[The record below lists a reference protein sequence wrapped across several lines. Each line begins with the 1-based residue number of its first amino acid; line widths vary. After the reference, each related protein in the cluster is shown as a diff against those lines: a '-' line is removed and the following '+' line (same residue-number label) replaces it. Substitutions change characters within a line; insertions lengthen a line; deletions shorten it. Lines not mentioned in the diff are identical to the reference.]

1 MKMKR
6 LVAVAAVVV
15 TLLTVWQVGMTS
27 AREPSSSLA
36 CVTPGPTPPP
46 SAPRSITAHKFYD
59 ANRNGQQDEGE
70 PDIEGWLI
78 RLYTVIDHQL
88 TLVAEATTGPDG
100 TVTFTDLLPQP
111 YKVWEETRPCWEPT
125 TPNNGK
131 YWEGG
136 YYVFVDLGKVE
147 HGDVH
152 FGNAY
157 TCRVILEPDEAENV
171 LPQDTSHQFTAT
183 VLEDDTPVPGVW
195 VSFSTDFG
203 YFEGDGQYVERMTND
218 AGQATVTLVST
229 EPGTAHVRAWIDGD
243 GDDTFAE
250 WEVSDD
256 PSVKDWVLAPPE
268 LEVSKTADPAL
279 WRSYRWDVLKE
290 AEPTS
295 LELGVGESG
304 EVVYTIQVERAVGEE
319 TYSVS
324 GLVSAENTGGI
335 AAELVNVV
343 DCVEYLPAGG
353 DEYATLQCTT
363 LQEGGSIDP
372 GTTTTWEYTVSF
384 VPAEGAEA
392 YRNRVD
398 VTISNHP
405 EGEYTY
411 TAYAPFDLPAEPTE
425 TEDACVTVT
434 DEQEI
439 PAGFVA
445 EDDYPEGGWRTCESA
460 TFTVHKTVT
469 NESAEPGDYE
479 LVNVAAVTGED
490 TGEGPTDTVTVTL
503 TVPEAPPEL
512 EVSKTADPALW
523 RSYRWDVLKEAEPT
537 SLELGVG
544 ESGEV
549 VYTIQ
554 VERAV
559 GEETYSVSGL
569 VSAENTGGI
578 AAELVNVVDCVEY
591 LPAGG
596 DEYATLQCTTLQEGG
611 SIDPGTTTTWE
622 YTVSF
627 VPAEGAEAY
636 RNRVDVTISNHPEG
650 EYTYTAYAP
659 FDLPAEPTET
669 EDACV
674 TVTDEQEIPAGFVA
688 EDDYPEGGW
697 RTCESATFTVHK
709 TVTNESAEPGDYELV
724 NVAAVT
730 GEDTGEGPT
739 DTVTVTLTVPTPPP
753 PVETSKTAEPAWTRS
768 YTWTVEKSVSPE
780 LLNFTYAG
788 EEGYLTYEIIAHRY
802 LLDEAY
808 SVHGTIQVTNNTGDD
823 IYVLQ
828 VEDAIEYLSSGEWHE
843 LTRTSVG
850 GDVTVPDGNTETW
863 DYDISFEPVE
873 GAEGYRNVAYITI
886 QYPDE
891 SQEVF
896 TPTADFSLPDEPTEE
911 VDECATVTDVQEV
924 PEGFTATDDYPEGGW
939 HVCEST
945 QFFVNKTVTLGEA
958 ISGTYYLTN
967 TATVA
972 GDDTGQGGSDSA
984 VVELDVSF
992 EGPTPS
998 SPPPTTVGDAP
1009 TLPGSATP
1017 AEGNVGAAP
1026 AVVSQPAV
1034 VGSAGAVQEA
1044 GSSGGAA
1051 ASSEAV
1057 QPPGP
1062 RAGAEAMMEAEV
1074 GLGDLAGA
1082 PLSGASGSRVAPLVA
1097 GAAPAAA
1104 APSGPAPAS
1113 PAAGEERGEAPARS
1127 GLEPAAASGQSTA
1140 PVVAV
1145 VGVILGGL
1153 AGVAWLLGR
1162 RRRAL

>member
-1 MKMKR
+1 MKVKR

-27 AREPSSSLA
+27 AREPSSLA

-157 TCRVILEPDEAENV
+157 ACRVILEPDEAENV

-203 YFEGDGQYVERMTND
+203 YFEGDGQYVEVVTND

-295 LELGVGESG
+295 LELGTGESG

-335 AAELVNVV
+335 AAELVDVV

-353 DEYATLQCTT
+353 DEYATLQCIT

-384 VPAEGAEA
+384 APAEGAEA

-445 EDDYPEGGWRTCESA
+445 EDDYPQGGWTTCESA

-490 TGEGPTDTVTVTL
+490 TGEGP
-503 TVPEAPPEL
+503 
-512 EVSKTADPALW
+512 
-523 RSYRWDVLKEAEPT
+523 
-537 SLELGVG
+537 
-544 ESGEV
+544 
-549 VYTIQ
+549 I
-554 VERAV
+554 
-559 GEETYSVSGL
+559 
-569 VSAENTGGI
+569 
-578 AAELVNVVDCVEY
+578 
-591 LPAGG
+591 
-596 DEYATLQCTTLQEGG
+596 
-611 SIDPGTTTTWE
+611 
-622 YTVSF
+622 
-627 VPAEGAEAY
+627 
-636 RNRVDVTISNHPEG
+636 
-650 EYTYTAYAP
+650 
-659 FDLPAEPTET
+659 
-669 EDACV
+669 
-674 TVTDEQEIPAGFVA
+674 
-688 EDDYPEGGW
+688 
-697 RTCESATFTVHK
+697 
-709 TVTNESAEPGDYELV
+709 
-724 NVAAVT
+724 
-730 GEDTGEGPT
+730 

-788 EEGYLTYEIIAHRY
+788 EEGYLTYEIIARRY

-808 SVHGTIQVTNNTGDD
+808 SVRGTIQFSNNTGDD
-823 IYVLQ
+823 VYVLQ

-843 LTRTSVG
+843 LTRTPVG

-873 GAEGYRNVAYITI
+873 EAEGYRNVAYITI

-891 SQEVF
+891 SQEVLIA
-896 TPTADFSLPDEPTEE
+896 TAGFALPEEPTEE
-911 VDECATVTDVQEV
+911 VDECATVTDVQEM

-945 QFFVNKTVTLGEA
+945 QFFINKTVMLGEA
-958 ISGTYYLTN
+958 ASGTYYLTN

-984 VVELDVSF
+984 VVELDVSL

-998 SPPPTTVGDAP
+998 SPPPPTVGDAP

-1057 QPPGP
+1057 QLPGP
-1062 RAGAEAMMEAEV
+1062 RAGAEAMMETEV

-1082 PLSGASGSRVAPLVA
+1082 PLSGASGSRVALLVA

-1127 GLEPAAASGQSTA
+1127 GLEPAAVSGQSTA

-1153 AGVAWLLGR
+1153 VGVAWLLGR
-1162 RRRAL
+1162 RRRVL